1 MGGTLPRPV
10 SSALSTDQ
18 VQGFVEAKESRAAA
32 HSGWGV
38 KPVIELCAVA
48 DLISDGSTVFVGGSG
63 GGVQEP
69 SNLLQALGGH
79 VAGGRDPQ
87 SLAVWHCSGIG
98 DRRGG
103 GLALLKAPGKLRR
116 VVGGHWG
123 MSPEIADLAENNEIE
138 AYNLPQGVICHLLR
152 AAGSGASGLFSKVGL
167 RTFVDPRVDGGKL
180 NTITRENIVTFVDLA
195 GDEYLFYQSPFFDI
209 CLLRATTVDELG
221 NLSFENEAALLEP
234 LEAALATHRAGG
246 IVIVEAQHHVGAG
259 SLHPHNVR
267 VPGFL
272 VDYLVIGETFMQT
285 SETKMEPGFSGAYRV
300 PLGSLPNLP
309 RGTRRI
315 IAERAYE
322 EIQPGQ
328 LVNLGVGMPDGIA
341 KLASERGEFDDIAFA
356 VEQGHIGGTPA
367 GGIEFGAVYNA
378 ASTLTAAQ
386 QFDLIDGGHLDIAFL
401 GMAEVDEL
409 GNVNVSKH
417 GGGISGAGGF
427 INISQGTR
435 KVVFCGSFTVG
446 GLEVS
451 QTDNRICIEVE
462 GKQQKFVK
470 RVKHVTFSGSRALEL
485 GQDILYVTER
495 AVFTLTAAGLEL
507 IEASEGID
515 IDREIRGQMQFEPVI
530 SPALSNTKKTKG
542 ERKHAQ
548 LFD

>member
-1 MGGTLPRPV
+1 MEGTLPKPV
-10 SSALSTDQ
+10 SSAIPTHQSR
-18 VQGFVEAKESRAAA
+18 GFVDARNSRPSA
-32 HSGWGV
+32 SLGCGV
-38 KPVIELCAVA
+38 KPVIQLDAVA
-48 DLISDGSTVFVGGSG
+48 DFIPDLSTVFVGGSG
-63 GGVQEP
+63 GGLQEP
-69 SNLLQALGGH
+69 SNLLRALGGH
-79 VAGGRDPQ
+79 VEGGRDPQ

-98 DRRGG
+98 DKKGG

-123 MSPEIADLAENNEIE
+123 MSKEIGNLAENNEIE

-152 AAGSGASGLFSKVGL
+152 AAGAGASGLFSKVGL
-167 RTFVDPRVDGGKL
+167 GTFIDPRVDGGKL
-180 NTITRENIVTFVDLA
+180 NAVTKEEIVDVVVAA
-195 GDEYLFYQSPFFDI
+195 GEEYLYYKSPLFDV
-209 CLLRATTVDELG
+209 CLLRATTADELG

-234 LEAALATHRAGG
+234 FEAALATHRAGG
-246 IVIVEAQHHVGAG
+246 IVIVEAQHYVRAGA
-259 SLHPHNVR
+259 LHPHNVG

-272 VDYLVIGETFMQT
+272 VDYLVIGKHSMQT
-285 SETKMEPGFSGAYRV
+285 SESRFQPGLSGSYRV
-300 PLGSLPNLP
+300 PVGSLPVLP
-309 RGTRRI
+309 EGTRRI

-322 EIQPGQ
+322 EIQTGQ

-341 KLASERGEFDDIAFA
+341 KLASELGESDDIAFA

-409 GNVNVSKH
+409 GNVNASMH

-435 KVVFCGSFTVG
+435 KVVFCGSFTAG
-446 GLEVS
+446 GLKVTKTGDRCS
-451 QTDNRICIEVE
+451 IEVE
-462 GKQQKFVK
+462 GIHQKFVK
-470 RVKHVTFSGSRALEL
+470 RVSHVTFSGSRALEL
-485 GQDILYVTER
+485 GQEILYVTER

-515 IDREIRGQMQFEPVI
+515 IDRDIRGQMQFEPVI
-530 SPALSNTKKTKG
+530 NPALRTTK
-542 ERKHAQ
+542 
-548 LFD
+548 

>member
-1 MGGTLPRPV
+1 MTPNPV
-10 SSALSTDQ
+10 IAPQLSGVDQ
-18 VQGFVEAKESRAAA
+18 KSTSPGAARA
-32 HSGWGV
+32 GWGV
-38 KPVIELCAVA
+38 KPVVELRAVA
-48 DLISDGSTVFVGGSG
+48 DLIPDGSTVFVGGSG

-69 SNLLQALGGH
+69 SNLLRALGGH
-79 VAGGRDPQ
+79 VAGGGDPQ
-87 SLAVWHCSGIG
+87 NITVWHCSGVG
-98 DRRGG
+98 DKNAG
-103 GLALLKAPGKLRR
+103 GLSLLKAPGKLRR

-123 MSPEIADLAENNEIE
+123 MSVEISQLAENDEIE
-138 AYNLPQGVICHLLR
+138 AYNLPQGVIAHLLR
-152 AAGSGASGLFSKVGL
+152 AAGSGAPGLFSKVGL
-167 RTFVDPRVDGGKL
+167 GTFVDPRVDGGKL
-180 NTITRENIVTFVDLA
+180 NKVTNENIVDLVSVA
-195 GDEYLFYQSPFFDI
+195 GEEYLYYRAPFFDV
-209 CLLRATTVDELG
+209 CLLRATTADELG
-221 NLSFENEAALLEP
+221 NLSFEHEAALLEP
-234 LEAALATHRAGG
+234 LEAALATRQSGG
-246 IVIVEAQHHVGAG
+246 FVVVEAQHHVKAG
-259 SLHPHNVR
+259 SLNPHNVR

-272 VDYLVIGETFMQT
+272 VDYLVIGEQFMQT
-285 SETKMEPGFSGAYRV
+285 SENRMEPGFGGVYRV
-300 PLGSLPNLP
+300 PVGRLPKLAE
-309 RGTRRI
+309 GARRI

-378 ASTLTAAQ
+378 ASTLTAPQ

-409 GNVNVSKH
+409 GNVNVSVH

-435 KVVFCGSFTVG
+435 KIVFCGSFTVG
-446 GLEVS
+446 GLEVIK
-451 QTDNRICIEVE
+451 DGNRCSIQVE

-470 RVKHVTFSGSRALEL
+470 RVRHLTFSGQRALEL
-485 GQDILYVTER
+485 GQEILYVTER

-530 SPALSNTKKTKG
+530 NPALRSTK
-542 ERKHAQ
+542 
-548 LFD
+548 